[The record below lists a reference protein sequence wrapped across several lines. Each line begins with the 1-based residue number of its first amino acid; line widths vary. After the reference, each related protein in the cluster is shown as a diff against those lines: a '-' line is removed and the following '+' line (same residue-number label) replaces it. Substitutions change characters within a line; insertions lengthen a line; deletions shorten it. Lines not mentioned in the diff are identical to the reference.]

1 MVTCFCIRRGHY
13 YYEPIQNKDLR
24 NMKNQ
29 ECQTVRK
36 NKCDLKEASQ
46 TKKQTIAILTST
58 IRVFNDPM
66 ELVSV
71 SMIMEN

>member
-1 MVTCFCIRRGHY
+1 MATRFCTRRGHY
-13 YYEPIQNKDLR
+13 YYKPIQNKDLG

-36 NKCDLKEASQ
+36 NKCDLKKPTRQ
-46 TKKQTIAILTST
+46 KKQTIAILTST
-58 IRVFNDPM
+58 VRVFNDPM

>member
-1 MVTCFCIRRGHY
+1 
-13 YYEPIQNKDLR
+13 
-24 NMKNQ
+24 MKNQ

-46 TKKQTIAILTST
+46 TKKWTIAILTST